1 MHRVVVVFLG
11 ALGLAGVGCG
21 NDGSTASTGTTEPP
35 YGCSAEDAPTRT
47 ASCVVAFEPGE
58 DGGFGADRFP
68 EVLYGEPLGNG
79 TTSGGLDVIS
89 LGRGGSI
96 VIGFGGNTIVD
107 GEGPD
112 FVVFENPFLV
122 GDDPN
127 NVYAEL
133 AEVSVSADGE
143 TWHVFPCAE
152 DTTPP
157 AGCAGYSPVFA
168 NGDLGIS
175 SVDPAV
181 SGGDTFDLAELGVE
195 EARFVRIRD
204 LQGIGAEPNA
214 GFDLDAIA
222 VLHAKVP

>member
-1 MHRVVVVFLG
+1 MHRVVAVFLG

-21 NDGSTASTGTTEPP
+21 SEEPASSTGTTDEP
-35 YGCSAEDAPTRT
+35 YGCSADAAPTRM
-47 ASCVVAFEPGE
+47 ASCVVAFEPG
-58 DGGFGADRFP
+58 DDAGFGADRFP
-68 EVLYGEPLGNG
+68 EVIYGEPLGNG
-79 TTSGGLDVIS
+79 STSGGLDVLS
-89 LGRGGSI
+89 LGRGGAI
-96 VIGFGGNTIVD
+96 VLGFGGNAIVD

-112 FVVFENPFLV
+112 FVVFENPFYV
-122 GDDPN
+122 SDDPN

-152 DTTPP
+152 EAKPP

-168 NGDLGIS
+168 NGDLGVS
-175 SVDPAV
+175 SLDPSV
-181 SGGDTFDLAELGVE
+181 SGGDTFDLAELGVS

-204 LQGIGAEPNA
+204 LQGIGAAPNA

-222 VLHAKVP
+222 VLHPKVP